1 MSEKINTLDLK
12 IAEQEKK
19 LKQLKE
25 QKAQAERRAKAALKK
40 KERADDTRRKILLG
54 ALWLEMLKAG
64 TSSVEETKAKL
75 DPFLKRN
82 ADRELFGLP
91 PLSIKSKS
99 TQNIQETSDQ
109 HSTELNPPKDDISHL
124 I

>member
-1 MSEKINTLDLK
+1 MSEKLNALSLK

-25 QKAQAERRAKAALKK
+25 QKAKAERRAKAEQKK
-40 KERADDTRRKILLG
+40 RERADDTLRKILLG
-54 ALWLEMLKAG
+54 ALWLEKLKNG
-64 TSSVEETKAKL
+64 TASVEKTKEQL

-91 PLSIKSKS
+91 PLTTVPRAMQPEQAENPTPR
-99 TQNIQETSDQ
+99 TQPQ
-109 HSTELNPPKDDISHL
+109 DDISHL